1 MRLEFLNEKIKSGEL
16 LSPTDPKATK
26 ESRETYRKIAMSWHK
41 NPYDAIGFKEEWE
54 DYQVERHAKRVVL
67 RAKILALTPPQ
78 GYPNAPFYYFPE
90 EIEER
95 FEKGE
100 LDFKQD
106 PRIPAIYR
114 ESFPQELRDKIQ
126 SYAKKHNIKN

>member
-1 MRLEFLNEKIKSGEL
+1 
-16 LSPTDPKATK
+16 
-26 ESRETYRKIAMSWHK
+26 
-41 NPYDAIGFKEEWE
+41 IGFKEEWE